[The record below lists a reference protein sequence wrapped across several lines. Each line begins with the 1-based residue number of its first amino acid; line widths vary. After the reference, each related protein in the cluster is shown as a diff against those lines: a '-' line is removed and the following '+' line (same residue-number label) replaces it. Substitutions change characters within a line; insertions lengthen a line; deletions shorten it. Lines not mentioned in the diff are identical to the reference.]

1 MTHTVSPAVPGFKKI
16 WAVSLPIMLSML
28 AQNIISVTDTA
39 FMGRVGEIELGAAAI
54 GGVYFH
60 VLFMLGFGFAT
71 GMQILI
77 SRRKGE
83 NNPEKIGPVMETGLL
98 FLWTLA
104 AILIAGAQW
113 LTPCIM
119 PGIISHES
127 LLQPSINFL
136 NIRVFGLIFVFVNVS
151 FRAFHVGVTN
161 TRPLTYGSII
171 MAVTNVILDYL
182 LIFGK
187 SGFPKMGL
195 EGAALASVI
204 SEAAEAVY
212 FIVYNS
218 RSRIRKTYR
227 LFYFRNMNFKLL
239 KQTLNIS
246 IFVMLQY
253 FISLSTWFIFFIV
266 IEKTGEQNLASSNII
281 RSIYG
286 FITIPVWAYAA
297 VTSSFV
303 SNAIGAGY
311 AKQINAIIARI
322 VKISFITA
330 SAIVLLS
337 GPLARQILM
346 IYTNNTELVNLSLLS
361 VYVIL
366 GANIVFSCSCVVFN
380 GVSGTGKTKIAMFI
394 EIISLAFYMAAL
406 YLLVYLFPENVE
418 YAWFSEFV
426 YWIGVLIFSL
436 IYFRIIKNL
445 RDESKFN
452 IVKAI

>member
-1 MTHTVSPAVPGFKKI
+1 MHTISPAVPGFKKI
-16 WAVSLPIMLSML
+16 WAVSFPIMLSML
-28 AQNIISVTDTA
+28 AENIISVTDTA
-39 FMGRVGEIELGAAAI
+39 FMGHVGEIELGAAAI
-54 GGVYFH
+54 GGIYFH

-98 FLWTLA
+98 FLWALA
-104 AILIAGAQW
+104 AILIISAQW
-113 LTPCIM
+113 LTPIIM

-136 NIRVFGLIFVFVNVS
+136 NIRVYGLIFVFVNVS
-151 FRAFHVGVTN
+151 FRAFHVGTGN
-161 TRPLTYGSII
+161 TRPLTYGSIM
-171 MAVTNVILDYL
+171 MAATNVVLDYL

-204 SEAAEAVY
+204 AEAAEAVY

-227 LFYFRNMNFKLL
+227 LFYFRNLNFKLL
-239 KQTLNIS
+239 KHTLNIS

-311 AKQINAIIARI
+311 AKQINAIIVKI

-330 SAIVLLS
+330 SLIVLIS

-346 IYTNNTELVNLSLLS
+346 IYTDSKELIDLSLLS

-394 EIISLAFYMAAL
+394 EIISLVFYMGAL
-406 YLLVYLFPENVE
+406 YLLAWLFPENVE
-418 YAWFSEFV
+418 YVWFSEFV
-426 YWIGVLIFSL
+426 YWTGVLI
-436 IYFRIIKNL
+436 
-445 RDESKFN
+445 
-452 IVKAI
+452 

>member
-1 MTHTVSPAVPGFKKI
+1 MHESKITHTISSAVPEYGKI

-39 FMGRVGEIELGAAAI
+39 FMGRVGEIELGAAAL
-54 GGVYFH
+54 GGIYFH

-77 SRRKGE
+77 SRQKGE
-83 NNPEKIGPVMETGLL
+83 NCPEKIGPVMETGLL
-98 FLWTLA
+98 FLWALA
-104 AILIAGAQW
+104 AILIVGAQW
-113 LTPCIM
+113 LTPYIM
-119 PGIISHES
+119 PGIISHAS

-136 NIRVFGLIFVFVNVS
+136 NIRVYGLIFVFVNVS
-151 FRAFHVGVTN
+151 FRAFHVGTTN

-171 MAVTNVILDYL
+171 MAGTNVVLDYL

-187 SGFPKMGL
+187 AGFPKMGL

-218 RSRIRKTYR
+218 RSRIRKMYR
-227 LFYFRNMNFKLL
+227 LFYFKNMNFALL
-239 KQTLNIS
+239 KHTLNIS
-246 IFVMLQY
+246 VFVMLQY
-253 FISLSTWFIFFIV
+253 FISLSTWFIFFVV

-303 SNAIGAGY
+303 SNAIGGGY
-311 AKQINAIIARI
+311 AKQINAIITKI
-322 VKISFITA
+322 VKLSFITA
-330 SAIVLLS
+330 LVIVLFAGLF
-337 GPLARQILM
+337 ARQILM
-346 IYTNNTELVNLSLLS
+346 VYTDSVNLIELSLLS

-366 GANIVFSCSCVVFN
+366 GANIVFSYSCVVFN
-380 GVSGTGKTKIAMFI
+380 GVSGTGKTKAAMYI
-394 EIISLAFYMAAL
+394 EIVSLVFYMAGL
-406 YLLVYLFPENVE
+406 YLLVYLFPENVA
-418 YAWFSEFV
+418 YAWFSEFI
-426 YWIGVLIFSL
+426 YWIAVLIISL
-436 IYFRIIKNL
+436 IYLKRTINYK
-445 RDESKFN
+445 R
-452 IVKAI
+452 

>member
-1 MTHTVSPAVPGFKKI
+1 MKHTISSTVPNFKRV

-28 AQNIISVTDTA
+28 AQNIIMVTDTA

-77 SRRKGE
+77 ARRKGE
-83 NNPEKIGPVMETGLL
+83 NNLTSIGPVMETGLL

-104 AILIAGAQW
+104 AILIVGSQW
-113 LTPCIM
+113 LTPNIM
-119 PGIISHES
+119 PGVINHQS

-136 NIRVFGLIFVFVNVS
+136 NIRVYGLIFVFVNVS
-151 FRAFHVGVTN
+151 FRAFHVGTTN
-161 TRPLTYGSII
+161 TRPLTYGSVI
-171 MAVTNVILDYL
+171 MAASNVVLDYL

-187 SGFPKMGL
+187 AGFPEMGL

-204 SEAAEAVY
+204 SEAVEAIY

-218 RSRIRKTYR
+218 RSKIRKTYR
-227 LFYFRNMNFKLL
+227 LFYFKNVDFKLL
-239 KQTLNIS
+239 KHTLNIS

-281 RSIYG
+281 RSIYS
-286 FITIPVWAYAA
+286 FITIPIWAYAA

-303 SNAIGAGY
+303 SSAIGEGCAE
-311 AKQINAIIARI
+311 QVTAIIAKV
-322 VKISFITA
+322 VKISFIT
-330 SAIVLLS
+330 SLIITL
-337 GPLARQILM
+337 GMGILAKQALM
-346 IYTNNTELVNLSLLS
+346 IYTNNEELINLSLLS
-361 VYVIL
+361 MYAIL
-366 GANIVFSCSCVVFN
+366 GANIIFSCSCVSFN

-394 EIISLAFYMAAL
+394 EIISLSFYMTAL
-406 YLLVYLFPENVE
+406 YLLVHFFPENVAL
-418 YAWFSEFV
+418 AWLSEFV
-426 YWIGVLIFSL
+426 YWLVLL
-436 IYFRIIKNL
+436 ILALLYL
-445 RDESKFN
+445 RFGKWREK
-452 IVKAI
+452 

>member
-1 MTHTVSPAVPGFKKI
+1 
-16 WAVSLPIMLSML
+16 
-28 AQNIISVTDTA
+28 
-39 FMGRVGEIELGAAAI
+39 

-83 NNPEKIGPVMETGLL
+83 NSLSKIGPVMETGLL
-98 FLWTLA
+98 FLWALA

-136 NIRVFGLIFVFVNVS
+136 NIRVYGLIFVFVNVS
-151 FRAFHVGVTN
+151 FRAFHVGTTN
-161 TRPLTYGSII
+161 TRPLTYGSVI
-171 MAVTNVILDYL
+171 MAATNIILDYM

-204 SEAAEAVY
+204 SEAVEAIY
-212 FIVYNS
+212 FITYNS
-218 RSRIRKTYR
+218 RSRIRKMYR
-227 LFYFRNMNFKLL
+227 LFYFKNINFKLL

-246 IFVMLQY
+246 VFVMLQY

-266 IEKTGEQNLASSNII
+266 IEKTGEQNLASSNIV

-303 SNAIGAGY
+303 SNAIGAGHSE
-311 AKQINAIIARI
+311 QVTAIIART
-322 VKISFITA
+322 VKISFIT
-330 SAIVLLS
+330 SLVITLCTGV
-337 GPLARQILM
+337 LARQVLM
-346 IYTNNTELVNLSLLS
+346 IYTDNAELVNLSLLS
-361 VYVIL
+361 VYVIV
-366 GANIVFSCSCVVFN
+366 GVNIVFSLSCVFFN
-380 GVSGTGKTKIAMFI
+380 GVSGTGRTKTAMFM
-394 EIISLAFYMAAL
+394 EIISLVFYMTAL
-406 YLLVYLFPENVE
+406 YMLVYYFPENAAF
-418 YAWFSEFV
+418 AWLSEFV
-426 YWIGVLIFSL
+426 YWAGLLILSL
-436 IYFRIIKNL
+436 LYL
-445 RDESKFN
+445 RFGKWRNSRL
-452 IVKAI
+452 